1 MNEDMYC
8 SVHGCDENDNQ
19 MKNNFR
25 NNMDYN
31 SYNKMEN
38 NYNMNNMVN
47 ASCIHYKYYFPNK
60 KDHHD
65 VPIVIC
71 IYYHSIM

>member
-1 MNEDMYC
+1 MYC
-8 SVHGCDENDNQ
+8 SVYGCDENDNQ

-60 KDHHD
+60 KGRHGTNNSQYK
-65 VPIVIC
+65 
-71 IYYHSIM
+71 YYHSILYNT